1 MPILSPLQGIIDF
14 LSKQFDALL
23 AALNPLLVI
32 ISLAEYFASFLPL
45 PDERMAVIAA
55 DALAAIDSVVR
66 FIGLADYVIN
76 LPVLL
81 VVVGIIL
88 VFETGLQ
95 VIRAWRL
102 VRSFI
107 T

>member
-14 LSKQFDALL
+14 LVEQFDLL
-23 AALNPLLVI
+23 KAALNPLLVI
-32 ISLAEYFASFLPL
+32 ISMAEYIASFLPL
-45 PDERMAVIAA
+45 PDERMVGIVA
-55 DALAAIDSVVR
+55 DALAAVDSIVR

-88 VFETGLQ
+88 TIETGLQ
-95 VIRAWRL
+95 LFRAWRML
-102 VRSFI
+102 RSFI